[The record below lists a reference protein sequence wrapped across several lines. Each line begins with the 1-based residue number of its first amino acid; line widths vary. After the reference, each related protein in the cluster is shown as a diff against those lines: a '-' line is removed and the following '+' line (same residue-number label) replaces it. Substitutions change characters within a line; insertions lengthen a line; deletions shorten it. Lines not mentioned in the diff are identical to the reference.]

1 MLASRKHY
9 CINRKAMNHIG
20 GLDEGCKEL
29 CEGKLDEGKKCAYRG
44 RSSVLA
50 SNLPVIWDVEDAVR
64 DGKMLA
70 GCPYYASREKQQ
82 QAQLVL
88 CPYNYV
94 LDPGIQASLGID
106 LSGAIVI
113 IDEAH
118 NIADVCR

>member
-1 MLASRKHY
+1 MKHV
-9 CINRKAMNHIG
+9 G

-29 CEGKLDEGKKCAYRG
+29 CEGKLHEKCGYHG

-50 SNLPVIWDVEDAVR
+50 PNLPAIWDVEDAVR
-64 DGKMLA
+64 EGKMLA

-82 QAQLVL
+82 QAQLVF
-88 CPYNYV
+88 CPYNYI
-94 LDPGIQASLGID
+94 LDPGVQASLGID
-106 LSGAIVI
+106 LSGAVVI